1 MKYPSPLIKGSKI
14 AITAFSSGVPEE
26 LHQRLDIVISNL
38 KKSGFDVVEGN
49 CLRENIKHVS
59 SSSELRAQELMKFLC
74 DETISAIAP
83 PWGGEFAMDILP
95 LLDYERLKTVKPK
108 WIFGYSDVST
118 IAVALMTKLGWSTV
132 HCSNLMELHP
142 NESDELTSS
151 TLHWLEQSEGSEF
164 VQCSSESYQ
173 IAGSS
178 FIDEPNCTL
187 NKTESTRWKII
198 GINDEVNFSGHLIG
212 GCFDTITHLIGTEY
226 FDIEKLRNQFLKD
239 GLILYLENAE
249 MSPTVLKRALQSLKF
264 KGVFKYCN
272 GLLFGRNA
280 VIDNCGKAISGEEA
294 FISVVKDLDIPVVYD
309 VDIGHLSPNMTLL
322 NGSYAEVFVSCG
334 AGKVRQTLK

>member
-132 HCSNLMELHP
+132 HCSNLMELLSLFSVP
-142 NESDELTSS
+142 LNLTKSLVVRLLMNL
-151 TLHWLEQSEGSEF
+151 TVRL
-164 VQCSSESYQ
+164 
-173 IAGSS
+173 IR
-178 FIDEPNCTL
+178 L
-187 NKTESTRWKII
+187 NRP
-198 GINDEVNFSGHLIG
+198 
-212 GCFDTITHLIGTEY
+212 
-226 FDIEKLRNQFLKD
+226 D
-239 GLILYLENAE
+239 G
-249 MSPTVLKRALQSLKF
+249 R
-264 KGVFKYCN
+264 
-272 GLLFGRNA
+272 
-280 VIDNCGKAISGEEA
+280 
-294 FISVVKDLDIPVVYD
+294 
-309 VDIGHLSPNMTLL
+309 
-322 NGSYAEVFVSCG
+322 
-334 AGKVRQTLK
+334 